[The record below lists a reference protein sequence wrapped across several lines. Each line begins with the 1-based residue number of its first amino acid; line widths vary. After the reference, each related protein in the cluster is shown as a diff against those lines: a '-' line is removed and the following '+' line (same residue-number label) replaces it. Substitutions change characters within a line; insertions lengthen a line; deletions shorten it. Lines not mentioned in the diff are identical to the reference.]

1 MNRFRGWIAL
11 VILAVSW
18 CALYWITGSR
28 TPWNQ
33 FNTGSNEQ
41 GVSAYLGDIPVINY
55 DRMGFTKAV
64 VRYIKAENGWLVG
77 TERGELFLFN
87 NEGRVLWK
95 RSLGIGKLISVCI
108 SNDTK
113 TAYIGEASPE
123 GNLYAIN
130 VKSGDIIWQHK
141 ASDFVGTEASL
152 RSHPSIVHIAVDKE
166 DNVFANCYRFKMT
179 KDGTRS
185 YSAKM
190 LAIEKSGK
198 LLWQY
203 PANETID
210 CWINW
215 CDVNDNNGKVVIS
228 TSAYDYRPDMKYRDT
243 LYFLDKKT
251 GTKVNSVWVPPV
263 PPFENTVVRSSPNYS
278 KDGRFLA
285 ASCSDGRGM
294 LFDSVGNLLWTRF
307 VSVPANVDNTWIN
320 ASGRDGFVTDY
331 GVTFTT
337 INTFNRENW
346 QLPTPLEHP
355 SNNSIFLFGLD
366 GEFKYQ
372 FKAEGTM
379 EELAFADNLVACA
392 VGRNVR
398 THNYAAH
405 GMLLIDLKDGKEK
418 LFHHTEG
425 PCQAIDIS
433 ADGSKVAAVEAPVL
447 TPQGKILGAY
457 RLHIWDTGLGGKGN
471 D

>member
-1 MNRFRGWIAL
+1 MNKLKGWIAL
-11 VILAVSW
+11 FTLAVSW

-33 FNTGSNEQ
+33 FNISDNENS
-41 GVSAYLGDIPVINY
+41 VTAYLGDIPVINY
-55 DRMGFTKAV
+55 DRMGFTKAL
-64 VRYIKAENGWLVG
+64 VRYIASEDGWLVG

-87 NEGRVLWK
+87 NEGRPLWK
-95 RSLGIGKLISVCI
+95 RSLGIGKLISANI
-108 SNDTK
+108 TNDSK
-113 TAYIGEASPE
+113 IAFVGENSPE
-123 GNLYAIN
+123 GSLFAIN
-130 VKSGDIIWQHK
+130 IKTGDILWQHK
-141 ASDFVGTEASL
+141 AADYVGTEAAL

-166 DNVFANCYRFKMT
+166 DNVYANSYRFKMT

-185 YSAKM
+185 YNAKM
-190 LAIEKSGK
+190 LAIAKDGK
-198 LLWQY
+198 FLWQY
-203 PANETID
+203 PANENID

-228 TSAYDYRPDMKYRDT
+228 TSAYDYRRDMKYRDT

-251 GTKVNSVWVPPV
+251 GEMLNSVWVPPV

-285 ASCSDGRGM
+285 ASCSDGRGL
-294 LFDSVGNLLWTRF
+294 LFDDKGDLLWSRF
-307 VSVPANVDNTWIN
+307 VSKPANVDNTWIN

-331 GVTFTT
+331 GVVFTT

-355 SNNSIFLFGLD
+355 SNNSIFLFDTEGNY
-366 GEFKYQ
+366 KYQ

-398 THNYAAH
+398 THNYKAH
-405 GMLLIDLKDGKEK
+405 GMLLVDLKDGEQKV
-418 LFHHTEG
+418 FFPTEG

-433 ADGSKVAAVEAPVL
+433 SDGTKVAAVEAPVL
-447 TPQGKILGAY
+447 TPNGKILGAY
-457 RLHIWDTGLGGKGN
+457 RLHIWDVSKGGGK
-471 D
+471 